1 MLKRKKTEHIRGGVI
16 RLKSPKN
23 QFIANLEQE
32 NFIFRKMFC
41 TFADAKLYPAIRKQV
56 SNAAASRLLVNKKKQ
71 KQVKEENYDPFLRA
85 QFYIFSYDD

>member
-41 TFADAKLYPAIRKQV
+41 NFAGAKLYPAIRKQV
-56 SNAAASRLLVNKKKQ
+56 SNAAASRLLVNKKK
-71 KQVKEENYDPFLRA
+71 EETSKRRKL
-85 QFYIFSYDD
+85 

>member
-16 RLKSPKN
+16 RLKTPKN

-41 TFADAKLYPAIRKQV
+41 NFADGKLQSTIRKQV
-56 SNAAASRLLVNKKKQ
+56 FKATANRLLYK
-71 KQVKEENYDPFLRA
+71 
-85 QFYIFSYDD
+85 

>member
-1 MLKRKKTEHIRGGVI
+1 MLKHKKTEHIRGGVI

-41 TFADAKLYPAIRKQV
+41 NFADEKL
-56 SNAAASRLLVNKKKQ
+56 
-71 KQVKEENYDPFLRA
+71 
-85 QFYIFSYDD
+85 

>member
-16 RLKSPKN
+16 RLKIPKN

-41 TFADAKLYPAIRKQV
+41 NFAGAKLYPAIRKQV

>member
-16 RLKSPKN
+16 RLKIPKN

-41 TFADAKLYPAIRKQV
+41 NFAGAKLYPAIRKQV
-56 SNAAASRLLVNKKKQ
+56 SNAAASRLLVNKKKAETS
-71 KQVKEENYDPFLRA
+71 KRRKL
-85 QFYIFSYDD
+85 

>member
-16 RLKSPKN
+16 RLKTPKN

-41 TFADAKLYPAIRKQV
+41 NFADEKLQSTIMKQAFKT
-56 SNAAASRLLVNKKKQ
+56 AANRLLDNKKVETSKRR
-71 KQVKEENYDPFLRA
+71 KL
-85 QFYIFSYDD
+85 

>member
-16 RLKSPKN
+16 RFKPPKN

-41 TFADAKLYPAIRKQV
+41 NFADGKL
-56 SNAAASRLLVNKKKQ
+56 
-71 KQVKEENYDPFLRA
+71 
-85 QFYIFSYDD
+85 

>member
-1 MLKRKKTEHIRGGVI
+1 MLKRKKTEHIRGGVT
-16 RLKSPKN
+16 RLKTPKN

-56 SNAAASRLLVNKKKQ
+56 SNAAASRLLVNKKSRNK
-71 KQVKEENYDPFLRA
+71 
-85 QFYIFSYDD
+85 

>member
-1 MLKRKKTEHIRGGVI
+1 
-16 RLKSPKN
+16 
-23 QFIANLEQE
+23 
-32 NFIFRKMFC
+32 MFC
-41 TFADAKLYPAIRKQV
+41 NFAGAKLYPAIRKQV

>member
-16 RLKSPKN
+16 RLKTPKN

-41 TFADAKLYPAIRKQV
+41 NFAGAKLYPAIRKQV
-56 SNAAASRLLVNKKKQ
+56 SNAAASRLLVNKKVESSK
-71 KQVKEENYDPFLRA
+71 RR
-85 QFYIFSYDD
+85 